1 MTQGERVKEVRKANN
16 LTMEKFGVRLGV
28 TKTAISLIESGKNNL
43 TDANIKLICT
53 EFGISEKWLRTGD
66 GEMTIES
73 TQEER
78 FATNIAKLQRTDD
91 ETIIKWVDAIAETSP
106 EALKQVELFM
116 KRLLGIE
123 DE

>member
-1 MTQGERVKEVRKANN
+1 MNKRLKQIRTTCGLSQEE
-16 LTMEKFGVRLGV
+16 FGKRIG
-28 TKTAISLIESGKNNL
+28 IESRAHISSLENG
-43 TDANIKLICT
+43 TRNITERIVKDICR
-53 EFGISEKWLRTGD
+53 EFAINEKWLRTGD
-66 GEMTIES
+66 GEMTVEA

-116 KRLLGIE
+116 KKLLGIE

>member
-1 MTQGERVKEVRKANN
+1 
-16 LTMEKFGVRLGV
+16 
-28 TKTAISLIESGKNNL
+28 
-43 TDANIKLICT
+43 
-53 EFGISEKWLRTGD
+53 
-66 GEMTIES
+66 MTIET

-106 EALKQVELFM
+106 EALKQVEMFM